1 MAGPLTGW
9 SVAPRRPA
17 CSVWVSR
24 RCAAVNERCC
34 GQSLTPKGV
43 HRRSVRRLL
52 DDKAVAREPD
62 RRGRRKQVT
71 PSLARELHR
80 EWADLGG
87 GFVVS
92 GETAVRIDRLG
103 LRDDG
108 APVTNGA
115 ELLRLLERPD
125 EPRCSGC
132 DRQKRGARRPVIVR
146 DHVEDR
152 SFQTRVCRRSSTSSA
167 IRSTRDLAQRGFLRL
182 CRPDRERT
190 LAPPAARFGITRCS
204 VSATSV
210 VLIDQTCG
218 ARGPR

>member
-167 IRSTRDLAQRGFLRL
+167 IRSL
-182 CRPDRERT
+182 E
-190 LAPPAARFGITRCS
+190 I
-204 VSATSV
+204 
-210 VLIDQTCG
+210 
-218 ARGPR
+218 